1 MIHKKKEKK
10 KRKREPHNEEEV
22 MMPKTG
28 TMPKTVA
35 VEEVKSPETVTSI
48 AKVTEKGN
56 PLKKMMT
63 RGQRRV
69 RKRIEERM
77 GLKMT
82 AMMVDGQVAKVD
94 CIKVQCEDDLFGHP
108 SYTYL
113 NWNDFDSLFSMDEL
127 SGAVIA
133 SYIM

>member
-1 MIHKKKEKK
+1 MFTFAVE
-10 KRKREPHNEEEV
+10 KRKS
-22 MMPKTG
+22 
-28 TMPKTVA
+28 
-35 VEEVKSPETVTSI
+35 VETLASI
-48 AKVTEKGN
+48 AKVTQKGIGS
-56 PLKKMMT
+56 PMKKMMT

-69 RKRIEERM
+69 RKRMEERM

-94 CIKVQCEDDLFGHP
+94 CIKVQCEDDLFGHH

-113 NWNDFDSLFSMDEL
+113 NWNDFDSLFAMDEL
-127 SGAVIA
+127 SGAVVA

>member
-1 MIHKKKEKK
+1 MF
-10 KRKREPHNEEEV
+10 
-22 MMPKTG
+22 
-28 TMPKTVA
+28 TVA
-35 VEEVKSPETVTSI
+35 VEEQKSPETLASI
-48 AKVTEKGN
+48 AKVTKKGS

-63 RGQRRV
+63 RGQKRG

-77 GLKMT
+77 GLKLT

-94 CIKVQCEDDLFGHP
+94 CIKVQSEDDLFGHH

-113 NWNDFDSLFSMDEL
+113 NWNDFDRLFAMDEL
-127 SGAVIA
+127 SGAVVA

>member
-1 MIHKKKEKK
+1 MF
-10 KRKREPHNEEEV
+10 
-22 MMPKTG
+22 
-28 TMPKTVA
+28 TVA
-35 VEEVKSPETVTSI
+35 DEGKSPETLASV
-48 AKVTEKGN
+48 AKVTKKGN
-56 PLKKMMT
+56 QLKKMMT
-63 RGQRRV
+63 RGQNRG
-69 RKRIEERM
+69 RKRLEERM
-77 GLKMT
+77 GLKMA

-113 NWNDFDSLFSMDEL
+113 NWNDFDSLFAMDEL

>member
-1 MIHKKKEKK
+1 MTVSMCEYHLCLF
-10 KRKREPHNEEEV
+10 
-22 MMPKTG
+22 
-28 TMPKTVA
+28 TVA
-35 VEEVKSPETVTSI
+35 VEEGLSPETRASA
-48 AKVTEKGN
+48 AKVTKKRN

-63 RGQRRV
+63 RGQKRG

-94 CIKVQCEDDLFGHP
+94 CIKVQCEDDLFGHH

-113 NWNDFDSLFSMDEL
+113 NWNDFDSLFAMDEL